1 MQVKIRMMGVLREAK
16 GLREVML
23 DVPEDSTVGSI
34 IKALIGE
41 DESLKSVL
49 WDSEVDSPS
58 PNALV
63 MLDGIEISNLEGTET
78 IVASEK
84 ELVLL
89 SVVHGG

>member
-49 WDSEVDSPS
+49 WDTEVDSPS

>member
-34 IKALIGE
+34 IKALIGD
-41 DESLKSVL
+41 DEALKSVL
-49 WDSEVDSPS
+49 WDTEVDSPS

-78 IVASEK
+78 IVAPEK